1 MKLSVIIP
9 AYNASEFI
17 SESVNSILTI
27 NSNQIEIIVVDD
39 GSKDNTFE
47 VLSNIS
53 DTRIRVLRKNNG
65 GVSSA
70 RNCGLKYAQGEYITF
85 LDADDLVDSHVL
97 EKIINCMDDKND
109 VIYYSKDY
117 TQEDI
122 RIEVLINGVFGAGD
136 RIPKNGSAPY
146 SKLYRRSFLKE
157 NNIAFNSNVI
167 YGEDGLFILECI
179 CKGAKIGYEKVSW
192 YFQRNVNENSVTRSW
207 DERWFDSNIIF
218 LKESQRLLLNSKLN
232 LDEQLY
238 NYWISMALY
247 NSISRYMFFLLQ
259 IEDLTR
265 QNEKLLLFRSP
276 EFKKLVSF
284 YKSNLQ
290 IILDEK
296 KYKGI
301 VAKLVMEGRIRRAF
315 IIYRVIYIMKKV
327 FKRQSIQKINTK
339 VLI

>member
-192 YFQRNVNENSVTRSW
+192 YFQRNVNENSVTRSYP
-207 DERWFDSNIIF
+207 
-218 LKESQRLLLNSKLN
+218 N
-232 LDEQLY
+232 LWY
-238 NYWISMALY
+238 
-247 NSISRYMFFLLQ
+247 
-259 IEDLTR
+259 LT
-265 QNEKLLLFRSP
+265 
-276 EFKKLVSF
+276 
-284 YKSNLQ
+284 
-290 IILDEK
+290 
-296 KYKGI
+296 
-301 VAKLVMEGRIRRAF
+301 VM
-315 IIYRVIYIMKKV
+315 
-327 FKRQSIQKINTK
+327 
-339 VLI
+339 

>member
-1 MKLSVIIP
+1 MKLSVIVP

-17 SESVNSILTI
+17 SESVDSILTI

-157 NNIAFNSNVI
+157 NNITFNSNVI

-301 VAKLVMEGRIRRAF
+301 VAKLVMEGRIRIAF